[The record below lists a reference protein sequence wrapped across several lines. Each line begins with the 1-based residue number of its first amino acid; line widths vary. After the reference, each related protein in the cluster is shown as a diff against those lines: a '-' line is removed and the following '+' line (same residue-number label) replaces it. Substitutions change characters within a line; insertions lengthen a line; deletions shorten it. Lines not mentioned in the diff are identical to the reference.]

1 MSTDALK
8 AELEA
13 LRAKRKPAPT
23 EVELAA
29 RAEEAELRKA
39 IAAELRALREE
50 ENAGIEA
57 RYAPTKTTRRFFD
70 FDLNSEHPST
80 IVDRDGATCALYTRF
95 VVRGA
100 NADQL
105 ERHGDAIT
113 VRGVAKDG
121 TPDVSIDAAKMQA
134 VSIECAETCVVYP
147 TAEIAGVS
155 PEQHA
160 KNIKASLWYLGAA
173 RAEVGQ
179 AAIKLGGVDAAA
191 HRSKS

>member
-1 MSTDALK
+1 MSTEALK

-23 EVELAA
+23 EAELAA
-29 RAEEAELRKA
+29 RVEEAEVRRA

-50 ENAGIEA
+50 ENEA
-57 RYAPTKTTRRFFD
+57 IKAKWAPTKTRQFFD
-70 FDLNSEHPST
+70 FDPDGERPATIEHNE
-80 IVDRDGATCALYTRF
+80 ATCALYTRF

-113 VRGVAKDG
+113 VRGVANDG

-134 VSIECAETCVVYP
+134 VSVECAETCIVFP
-147 TAEIAGVS
+147 TAEHYGVS
-155 PEQHA
+155 AEQHKA
-160 KNIKASLWYLGAA
+160 NIKASLWYLGAA

>member
-1 MSTDALK
+1 MSKDDLK

-23 EVELAA
+23 EAEVNAA
-29 RAEEAELRKA
+29 AIEASLRAE
-39 IAAELRALREE
+39 IAAEIRALREE
-50 ENAGIEA
+50 ENADIIA
-57 RYAPTKTTRRFFD
+57 KHAPTKMRRFFD
-70 FDLNSEHPST
+70 FDPDGEQPAT
-80 IVDRDGATCALYTRF
+80 IEYNGATCALYTRF

-105 ERHGDAIT
+105 ERNGDAIT
-113 VRGVAKDG
+113 VRGIAKDG
-121 TPDVSIDAAKMQA
+121 TPDVVIDTAKMQA

-147 TAEIAGVS
+147 TPETVGVAV
-155 PEQHA
+155 EQHRL
-160 KNIKASLWYLGAA
+160 NIKASLWYLGAA